1 MSGMLARCQASC
13 ARFSSRNRMSSW
25 SRKDIAGRIH
35 QTLPFRFRRTEYR
48 FALSQDLFSS
58 HEIDPGSR
66 LLLQELQNSA
76 IDTAG
81 AVYDIGCGTG
91 VLGIVA
97 AREFNAERLVMED
110 RSALAAAFAE
120 FNAEQ
125 NGLAAIAG
133 SFCRAVGA
141 GGLPSAVFDLVLSN
155 VPAKAGQPVRT
166 LLLQHALASCT
177 PGGLCAFVLV
187 KALATETEAE
197 LRRLDVAELR
207 VFPHAGHTVFLASP
221 GDRVNTALT
230 RNAASTYH
238 RGTPVSHTIESTSVR
253 QQGIWGLGEFE
264 TPSFQTLMLAK
275 MLRSFD
281 ATAPLMFWNP
291 GSGLLPS
298 WVRKSFGGRPLTVW
312 TDDALCIMAVHE
324 TLLQNRSRRTR
335 VPVSALLSSSI
346 RALQSSVQEGSV
358 IVLSIDASL
367 SSGARSEL
375 DRFCEDLS
383 GMSIS
388 MVVAGNSAEV
398 SRIERQRW
406 ASVHSRSRS
415 RGLRGLVLR
424 IR

>member
-1 MSGMLARCQASC
+1 MM
-13 ARFSSRNRMSSW
+13 SW

-35 QTLPFRFRRTEYR
+35 QTLPFRFRRTEYC

-58 HEIDPGSR
+58 HEIDLGSR
-66 LLLQELQNSA
+66 LLLQELQNCA
-76 IDTAG
+76 KDTAR

-97 AREFNAERLVMED
+97 ARDFNADRLVMED
-110 RSALAAAFAE
+110 RSALAAAFSG

-125 NGLAAIAG
+125 NGLAGVAE

-141 GGLPSAVFDLVLSN
+141 DGHPSAVFDLVLSN

-166 LLLQHALASCT
+166 LLLQHALASCIK
-177 PGGLCAFVLV
+177 GGLCAFVLV
-187 KALATETEAE
+187 KSLATETEAE
-197 LRRLDVAELR
+197 LRRLNVAELR
-207 VFPHAGHTVFLASP
+207 VVPHAGHTVFLASP
-221 GDRVNTALT
+221 GDRVNTALS
-230 RNAASTYH
+230 RNASSAYH
-238 RGTPVSHTIESTSVR
+238 RGRPVSHTIESTPVR

-275 MLRSFD
+275 MLRSLD
-281 ATAPLMFWNP
+281 ATAPLVFWNP
-291 GSGLLPS
+291 GSGLLPA
-298 WVRKSFGGRPLTVW
+298 WARRTFGGRPLTVGA
-312 TDDALCIMAVHE
+312 DDALCMIAVSE

-335 VPVSALLSSSI
+335 VPVSTLLSSSI
-346 RALQSSVQEGSV
+346 RTLRSSIQEGSI

-375 DRFCEDLS
+375 DRFGEDLS
-383 GMSIS
+383 GMSVS